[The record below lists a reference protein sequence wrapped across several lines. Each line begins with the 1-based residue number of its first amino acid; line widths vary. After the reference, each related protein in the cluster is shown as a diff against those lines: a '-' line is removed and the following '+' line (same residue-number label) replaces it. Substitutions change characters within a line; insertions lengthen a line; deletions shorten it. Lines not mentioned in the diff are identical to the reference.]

1 MKPANSDL
9 IADILAARR
18 QASAVILSI
27 PATSATMRPQSAEPT
42 DPTPQPANPTPI
54 SEADFRA
61 LLQKL
66 MPGINEAASLAIEAF
81 RAKRLSWGSAV
92 SLGTA
97 LVGIVSLAVKE
108 GAPLI
113 EGQSARTLVILIFGV
128 LFDTYLTGLLPIWLR
143 PFSALIK
150 ASVIQGLESLYQAV
164 IKKKAA

>member
-9 IADILAARR
+9 VADILAERR
-18 QASAVILSI
+18 RVNATILSI
-27 PATSATMRPQSAEPT
+27 PAA
-42 DPTPQPANPTPI
+42 PANMHRQSVPETVKTDIPQPI

-66 MPGINEAASLAIEAF
+66 MPGINEAASLAIDAF

-150 ASVIQGLESLYQAV
+150 ASVIQGLESLYQSV
-164 IKKKAA
+164 IKKKTA

>member
-18 QASAVILSI
+18 QANATILSI
-27 PATSATMRPQSAEPT
+27 PATPATMRTQSAEPT
-42 DPTPQPANPTPI
+42 DPAPQPAPTPI
-54 SEADFRA
+54 SESDFRA

-108 GAPLI
+108 GAPLVQ
-113 EGQSARTLVILIFGV
+113 GQSARTLVILIFGV

-150 ASVIQGLESLYQAV
+150 ASVIQGLESLYQSV
-164 IKKKAA
+164 IKKKTA

>member
-1 MKPANSDL
+1 MKPQNSDL

-18 QASAVILSI
+18 QANAVILSI
-27 PATSATMRPQSAEPT
+27 PATPAAMHRQSVPEAVT
-42 DPTPQPANPTPI
+42 ADAPQPI
-54 SEADFRA
+54 GEGDFRA
-61 LLQKL
+61 LLEKL
-66 MPGINEAASLAIEAF
+66 MPGINEAASLAIEVF
-81 RAKRLSWGSAV
+81 RARRLSWGSAV

-143 PFSALIK
+143 PFGALIK
-150 ASVIQGLESLYQAV
+150 ASVIQGLESLYQTV

>member
-18 QASAVILSI
+18 QANAVILSI
-27 PATSATMRPQSAEPT
+27 PATPAMRQQASQTPA
-42 DPTPQPANPTPI
+42 DPTPQPAPTPI

-66 MPGINEAASLAIEAF
+66 MPGINEAAALAIEAF
-81 RAKRLSWGSAV
+81 RARRLSWGSAV

-97 LVGIVSLAVKE
+97 LVGIVSLAVRE

-150 ASVIQGLESLYQAV
+150 ASVIQGLESLYQSV

>member
-1 MKPANSDL
+1 MKPNNSDL

-18 QASAVILSI
+18 QANAVILSI
-27 PATSATMRPQSAEPT
+27 PATPAMMRQQASQTPAE
-42 DPTPQPANPTPI
+42 PQPAPTPI
-54 SEADFRA
+54 SEADFRV

-97 LVGIVSLAVKE
+97 LVGIVSLAVRE

-128 LFDTYLTGLLPIWLR
+128 LFDTYLTGLLPIWVR

-150 ASVIQGLESLYQAV
+150 ASVIQGLESLYQSV
-164 IKKKAA
+164 IKKKTA

>member
-1 MKPANSDL
+1 MKPNNSDL

-18 QASAVILSI
+18 QANAVILSI
-27 PATSATMRPQSAEPT
+27 PATHATMHRQSVPETVKADAPQ
-42 DPTPQPANPTPI
+42 PI
-54 SEADFRA
+54 SEGDFKA
-61 LLQKL
+61 LLEKL

-143 PFSALIK
+143 PFAPMLK
-150 ASVIQGLESLYQAV
+150 ASVIQGLESLYQSV
-164 IKKKAA
+164 IKKKTA

>member
-1 MKPANSDL
+1 MKPNNSDL

-18 QASAVILSI
+18 QANAVILSI
-27 PATSATMRPQSAEPT
+27 PATPATMRQQASQTPAE
-42 DPTPQPANPTPI
+42 PQPAPTPAPI
-54 SEADFRA
+54 SESDFKS

-66 MPGINEAASLAIEAF
+66 MPGINEAASLAIDAF

-97 LVGIVSLAVKE
+97 LVGIVSLAVRE

-150 ASVIQGLESLYQAV
+150 ASVIQGLESLYQSV
-164 IKKKAA
+164 IKKKTA

>member
-18 QASAVILSI
+18 QANAVILSI
-27 PATSATMRPQSAEPT
+27 PATPATMHRQSVPEAVT
-42 DPTPQPANPTPI
+42 ADALQPI
-54 SEADFRA
+54 GEGDFKS
-61 LLQKL
+61 LLEKL
-66 MPGINEAASLAIEAF
+66 MPGINEAANLAIEVF
-81 RAKRLSWGSAV
+81 RARRLSWGSAV

-97 LVGIVSLAVKE
+97 LVGIVSLAVRE

-143 PFSALIK
+143 PFGTLIK
-150 ASVIQGLESLYQAV
+150 ASVIQGLESLYQTV